1 MWSLDTIGKWVIFRC
16 IYILQLYLG
25 TQQLHGKTNNWVWTL
40 AIVDTQFML
49 QVKMSS
55 DRKIQIEMAT
65 AVGKMVTVVLV
76 FSWAV
81 PSFILPF
88 VPQ

>member
-1 MWSLDTIGKWVIFRC
+1 
-16 IYILQLYLG
+16 
-25 TQQLHGKTNNWVWTL
+25 
-40 AIVDTQFML
+40 
-49 QVKMSS
+49 MSS